1 MKRMKPL
8 FLFEVRTRISSTIVE
23 VYHIRADGYD
33 LKYGLATFYQTIV
46 DQDEHRQKIPIV
58 SLPQIEGVRLLS
70 LKDEYNSIQLFNT
83 IYLPRQNE
91 VIENIGSGAV
101 ESVYADNSSIG
112 DVLNGGFAGETS
124 DIFATNNNSLNP
136 SEPSFQE
143 QMNALYDDDVFN
155 DSANNHNEKDDL
167 PQLSNMENGHSDNTD
182 DESEQVTHSDVG
194 NSILPPDISEEERE
208 QAMDIIK
215 KRLSTD
221 YSSSANERQVKSELQ
236 KELATNLTEYLAKTR
251 EKFNLDSFFK
261 FFSERISSTYGA
273 TKEIIEVDIC
283 NMIMRREVPYQRF
296 EHPEKLTILNKNK
309 QTIRLHANS
318 SPQEIYQFLLR
329 SGAGDMTK
337 VNTIDICVYLKKNL
351 KR

>member
-83 IYLPRQNE
+83 LYLPRQNE
-91 VIENIGSGAV
+91 GIENDGEMV
-101 ESVYADNSSIG
+101 ESVYADNGAIG
-112 DVLNGGFAGETS
+112 DVLNCGFAGETS
-124 DIFATNNNSLNP
+124 GTFSTTNNSLNP
-136 SEPSFQE
+136 SEPNLQE
-143 QMNALYDDDVFN
+143 QMNALYDDDVFS
-155 DSANNHNEKDDL
+155 DSADTHNKTDDL
-167 PQLSNMENGHSDNTD
+167 PQSSNMENSHLDNTD
-182 DESEQVTHSDVG
+182 DESEQVAHSDVG
-194 NSILPPDISEEERE
+194 DSILPPDISEEERE